1 MDKRDVKKKEK
12 RKKKKDL
19 EEVPQ
24 IKASAYP
31 AEGSSSRGD
40 PGKVALGERARLET
54 LWSAGL
60 RDCGAWPGCPT
71 GWTVVGGSP
80 TRSDSLVPRFWGW
93 LREVRSA
100 PTARPGTIH
109 PCAPATRL
117 AVHHEV
123 AAPRPRFG
131 APLSDPR
138 GQLPT
143 APPGFLCGLGPRSEG
158 PGAQLRA
165 DRQGW
170 GAAAAPQG
178 VQLVSGAGRACVG
191 LETLDGLGEF
201 QEAPRGGEPEA
212 GPCAIAAA
220 EARTATCAD
229 LVTTQQ
235 RFGVTAAARTS
246 DPCRPGP
253 PASGD
258 PAEVWSRAPTPA
270 SRAAF
275 GVSTGVG
282 TSGAWR
288 GVRRARQTSQSAW
301 FCLRPAPR
309 CPNPDSGSH
318 ASSKT
323 QKENRCPHGSAPSP
337 EVPTRSPGRP
347 LRALG

>member
-1 MDKRDVKKKEK
+1 MS
-12 RKKKKDL
+12 
-19 EEVPQ
+19 Q
-24 IKASAYP
+24 
-31 AEGSSSRGD
+31 
-40 PGKVALGERARLET
+40 RL
-54 LWSAGL
+54 
-60 RDCGAWPGCPT
+60 DGA
-71 GWTVVGGSP
+71 GGSP
-80 TRSDSLVPRFWGW
+80 TRSDSLLPRFWGW
-93 LREVRSA
+93 LGEVRSA
-100 PTARPGTIH
+100 PTARPGTVH
-109 PCAPATRL
+109 PCALATRL
-117 AVHHEV
+117 AVRHEV
-123 AAPRPRFG
+123 AAPRPYFG

-170 GAAAAPQG
+170 GATAAPQG
-178 VQLVSGAGRACVG
+178 VQPVSGAGRACVG

-282 TSGAWR
+282 TSGAWT
-288 GVRRARQTSQSAW
+288 GVRRARQASQSAW

-323 QKENRCPHGSAPSP
+323 QKERIA
-337 EVPTRSPGRP
+337 VPMGQPLPRRSPPGPLVLSARP
-347 LRALG
+347 RIEQSWAQEPSWAGDQAGQAGAHLAPRMGWSFVGNSGLQRM